1 MTDGTTRKGSALL
14 LKGLIYTV
22 NGTSSLV
29 FTGSQAGINVV
40 ANSTS
45 IDLSVYCITL
55 EIKGRIRET
64 FSIWSLTTS
73 QSEDNWEV
81 DHPANINPQFSF
93 SELINKSYQN
103 TKLRQDLE
111 EHYGKRY
118 SEIDMFGNGMTI
130 ASVLETALIENEPR
144 ESVHPLSAVCVVHGA
159 MRLWRLEGT
168 SHLTCYV
175 KWRLDHGA

>member
-64 FSIWSLTTS
+64 FSI
-73 QSEDNWEV
+73 
-81 DHPANINPQFSF
+81 
-93 SELINKSYQN
+93 
-103 TKLRQDLE
+103 
-111 EHYGKRY
+111 
-118 SEIDMFGNGMTI
+118 
-130 ASVLETALIENEPR
+130 
-144 ESVHPLSAVCVVHGA
+144 
-159 MRLWRLEGT
+159 
-168 SHLTCYV
+168 
-175 KWRLDHGA
+175 